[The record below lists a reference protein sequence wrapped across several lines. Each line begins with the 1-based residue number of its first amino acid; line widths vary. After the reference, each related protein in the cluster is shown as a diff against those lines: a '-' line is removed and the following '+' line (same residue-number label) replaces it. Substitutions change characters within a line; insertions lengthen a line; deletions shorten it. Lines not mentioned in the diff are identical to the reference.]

1 MTATPLAQL
10 IDSVKTTNGWSDP
23 DLVRNADKRGHTL
36 TKSNISRY
44 RNENPLISIK
54 GSVIEALAAGL
65 RVSVSHVAVAAVQSM
80 GISLPSYDM
89 PTVEQAIRLDASLSD
104 RDRQVMMA
112 TLSGIRSVTET
123 SHDTDTKPASDADR
137 PPASGTPRETREG
150 EKTSFGRVGQALS
163 GVQDKPDG
171 LNEQQS
177 SLEAGEVVHMVPPPA
192 GTAPYTLA
200 ASAHW
205 PDGVDVDASGTAD
218 EYQAWLDDGSP
229 DTWRVYRERR
239 NAGLRPAALDY
250 GPDDEGES
258 ERAAREQDEAAEGS
272 QDGEE

>member
-123 SHDTDTKPASDADR
+123 SHDTDTQPASDADR
-137 PPASGTPRETREG
+137 PPASGTQG
-150 EKTSFGRVGQALS
+150 EDDKGENTARV
-163 GVQDKPDG
+163 VHIKRDG

-177 SLEAGEVVHMVPPPA
+177 SPETGDVVHMVPPPA
-192 GTAPYTLA
+192 GTAPNTLA

-258 ERAAREQDEAAEGS
+258 ERAAREQDEAAEES
-272 QDGEE
+272 QEEGE

>member
-1 MTATPLAQL
+1 MSALSELLNRHFAEKYPNTSNRKIAAEAGVSRGT
-10 IDSVKTTNGWSDP
+10 IDN
-23 DLVRNADKRGHTL
+23 
-36 TKSNISRY
+36 Y
-44 RNENPLISIK
+44 RNGTHPAAPSDEVLTAFHKLLGIPMGELR
-54 GSVIEALAAGL
+54 EAANLPVGEDAPYVPPREANLLSL
-65 RVSVSHVAVAAVQSM
+65 RQRRAVDEM
-80 GISLPSYDM
+80 
-89 PTVEQAIRLDASLSD
+89 
-104 RDRQVMMA
+104 
-112 TLSGIRSVTET
+112 IRSIVET
-123 SHDTDTKPASDADR
+123 RGASSHDTDQPASDADR

>member
-1 MTATPLAQL
+1 MSIEDPQDVPDVWRQHFKRQNIEFTYRDLDRNVEGVALNTIRRALQGIGTPSRRVAASIADALGMTADEFYATRAKVSGDEPTTPFTLPTRA
-10 IDSVKTTNGWSDP
+10 
-23 DLVRNADKRGHTL
+23 DLLNQRERDAVLGIVNAL
-36 TKSNISRY
+36 
-44 RNENPLISIK
+44 
-54 GSVIEALAAGL
+54 
-65 RVSVSHVAVAAVQSM
+65 
-80 GISLPSYDM
+80 
-89 PTVEQAIRLDASLSD
+89 LDA
-104 RDRQVMMA
+104 RDR
-112 TLSGIRSVTET
+112 
-123 SHDTDTKPASDADR
+123 HDTDQLASDADR
-137 PPASGTPRETREG
+137 PPASGTPREDDKG
-150 EKTSFGRVGQALS
+150 EKTARV
-163 GVQDKPDG
+163 VHIKHDG

-177 SLEAGEVVHMVPPPA
+177 SQEAGDVVHMVPPPA

-258 ERAAREQDEAAEGS
+258 ERAAREQDEAAEES
-272 QDGEE
+272 QEEGE